1 VAAPT
6 IALELRIFK
15 GQELLENGLA
25 EQIIDLDRT
34 HMQSTLYESGIEFPE
49 DKRRRGLESD
59 STFIIAFDGPKIAG
73 YLDYLP
79 SWNNPE
85 YIYIGSVQVEKRYR
99 GTGLL
104 LMLLDRF
111 RTLVAAQDFAGF
123 ETNVQ
128 KANRPAVKLY
138 QKLGFTLEENPR
150 NAASWTARAGKELLT
165 GSPVI
170 ALIERWRKRR

>member
-1 VAAPT
+1 
-6 IALELRIFK
+6 
-15 GQELLENGLA
+15 
-25 EQIIDLDRT
+25 
-34 HMQSTLYESGIEFPE
+34 
-49 DKRRRGLESD
+49 
-59 STFIIAFDGPKIAG
+59 
-73 YLDYLP
+73 
-79 SWNNPE
+79 
-85 YIYIGSVQVEKRYR
+85 
-99 GTGLL
+99 LL
-104 LMLLDRF
+104 LLLLDRF

-128 KANRPAVKLY
+128 RANRPAVKLY

>member
-1 VAAPT
+1 V
-6 IALELRIFK
+6 ELKIFK
-15 GQELLENGLA
+15 GQQLLENGLA
-25 EQIIDLDRT
+25 EQIVALDRKN
-34 HMQSTLYESGIEFPE
+34 MQTTLDEAGNEFPE
-49 DKRRRGLESD
+49 DKRRKGLESD
-59 STFIIAFDGPKIAG
+59 STFIIAFDEAKIIG